1 MEQDYRL
8 AEGEYRFACLVW
20 ANEPLGSG
28 QLVALANEALGWK
41 KSTTY
46 TVLKKLCERGILHNA
61 NGTVTA
67 LVKQAQVQQEES
79 AAVVQKS
86 FGGSLPR
93 FVAAF
98 LNTSSISEEEAAAI
112 RAMLD
117 DAPPPRQRRLNAAC
131 LLLNGKEKRHDV
143 QHPFFCAV
151 CRWHQYVRRP
161 AGAAL
166 PTVVRAAAQA
176 AGTQQTAVPA
186 LAGGRLRFLLPGG
199 IPVSIRQPGSAAPI
213 QQAGAV
219 VQALTV
225 PAGTPGAGFAGCGR
239 QCHPARQHL

>member
-79 AAVVQKS
+79 AAVVQKA
-86 FGGSLPR
+86 L
-93 FVAAF
+93 A
-98 LNTSSISEEEAAAI
+98 
-112 RAMLD
+112 
-117 DAPPPRQRRLNAAC
+117 AAC
-131 LLLNGKEKRHDV
+131 LALWPLFEHQLHQRGRSRRHPR
-143 QHPFFCAV
+143 H
-151 CRWHQYVRRP
+151 
-161 AGAAL
+161 AG
-166 PTVVRAAAQA
+166 
-176 AGTQQTAVPA
+176 
-186 LAGGRLRFLLPGG
+186 
-199 IPVSIRQPGSAAPI
+199 
-213 QQAGAV
+213 
-219 VQALTV
+219 
-225 PAGTPGAGFAGCGR
+225 
-239 QCHPARQHL
+239 

>member
-46 TVLKKLCERGILHNA
+46 TVQ
-61 NGTVTA
+61 
-67 LVKQAQVQQEES
+67 KQAQVQQEES

-117 DAPPPRQRRLNAAC
+117 DARRRDSDA
-131 LLLNGKEKRHDV
+131 
-143 QHPFFCAV
+143 
-151 CRWHQYVRRP
+151 
-161 AGAAL
+161 
-166 PTVVRAAAQA
+166 
-176 AGTQQTAVPA
+176 
-186 LAGGRLRFLLPGG
+186 
-199 IPVSIRQPGSAAPI
+199 
-213 QQAGAV
+213 
-219 VQALTV
+219 
-225 PAGTPGAGFAGCGR
+225 
-239 QCHPARQHL
+239 

>member
-112 RAMLD
+112 RAML
-117 DAPPPRQRRLNAAC
+117 NAAC

-161 AGAAL
+161 AGTAL

-176 AGTQQTAVPA
+176 AGTQQTVVPA
-186 LAGGRLRFLLPGG
+186 LAGGRAA
-199 IPVSIRQPGSAAPI
+199 VSAAGRHPGI
-213 QQAGAV
+213 HPAAGQRGPHSTGWRRGSGAHR
-219 VQALTV
+219 AR
-225 PAGTPGAGFAGCGR
+225 GTPGAGFAGRGR
-239 QCHPARQHL
+239 QCSPARQHV